1 LLPERELANAEL
13 PIEELPKR
21 ELSICDTARLEEIA
35 ELDGLAAEFIKL
47 REPATPEE
55 GDAGRELLA

>member
-1 LLPERELANAEL
+1 L